1 MMYNVQ
7 ILLRVDPSFNQIP
20 ADENAEY
27 LTELLTDL
35 LYDFEEIE
43 VIAISITDERN

>member
-7 ILLRVDPSFNQIP
+7 VLVRVDPSSNRIP

-27 LTELLTDL
+27 LTELFTDL
-35 LYDFEEIE
+35 LYDFDEIE